1 MPRDRKLTKLPEVR
15 NAEITD
21 DGCLIVEFNIKLYPH
36 TAKCVFTP
44 EVLYGLAEDF
54 GSIPPKEETDF
65 PGIPIVTED
74 AMMEDGDEGGGEKD
88 AKEG

>member
-1 MPRDRKLTKLPEVR
+1 MPKERKLTKPPEVR

-65 PGIPIVTED
+65 PGIPIVTEES
-74 AMMEDGDEGGGEKD
+74 MMEEDGEGDDGKDE
-88 AKEG
+88 KEG